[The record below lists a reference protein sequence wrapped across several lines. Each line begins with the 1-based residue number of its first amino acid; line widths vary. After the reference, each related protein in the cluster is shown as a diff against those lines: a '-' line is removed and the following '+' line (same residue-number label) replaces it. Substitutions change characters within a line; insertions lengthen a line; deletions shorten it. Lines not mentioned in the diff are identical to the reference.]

1 MRAWTIAN
9 APPAELIG
17 HSAYS
22 RHAQWDGIKR
32 QRRRSGRH
40 VTTTVPGKRLAF
52 RCDGNEQ
59 VGAGH
64 VARCI
69 PLATAFTQLGWKV
82 SFVGSYEG
90 LAGWLLARAKIDTC
104 AANPDLSCGVPAER
118 YDAVILDSYVIA
130 PESICDLARRL
141 PLATIAEA
149 NRCPTCGVLLDYH
162 LDRIEQSNSRLLAGA
177 SYAPLDP
184 ALAGVG
190 RAGMQISKILVTVG
204 GSLAARGLLD
214 PIASISSSAFPEADI
229 LCAGRVESE
238 TNHLNMDRVIHL
250 PSPSALVD
258 ILPDID
264 LAITTAGLTVYEL
277 ACAGIPQVAIAIA
290 TNQRR
295 VVNGLNRSGLAPC
308 LDLTSGDSLAQL
320 PAALERLR
328 DAGLRRCL
336 AERGR
341 KIFDG
346 QGARRAAVAL
356 TELYRAA
363 GADER
368 CPRKRS
374 DS

>member
-1 MRAWTIAN
+1 
-9 APPAELIG
+9 
-17 HSAYS
+17 
-22 RHAQWDGIKR
+22 
-32 QRRRSGRH
+32 
-40 VTTTVPGKRLAF
+40 VTPSVAGERIAF
-52 RCDGNEQ
+52 RCDGNERI
-59 VGAGH
+59 GAGH

-69 PLATAFTQLGWKV
+69 PLATAFAQLGWKI
-82 SFVGSYEG
+82 SFVGTYEG
-90 LAGWLLARAKIDTC
+90 LADWLLARAKIDVR
-104 AANPDLSCGVPAER
+104 AANPDFSCGILAER
-118 YDAVILDSYVIA
+118 YDAVIIDSYAIA
-130 PESICDLARRL
+130 PNSICDLARRL

-149 NRCPTCGVLLDYH
+149 NRCRTYGVLLDYH
-162 LDRIEQSNSRLLAGA
+162 LDRIEKSNSRLLAGP

-184 ALAGVG
+184 VLAGTGCAG
-190 RAGMQISKILVTVG
+190 RQISKILVTVG

-214 PIASISSSAFPEADI
+214 PIASMSSSAFPEADI
-229 LCAGRVESE
+229 LCAGRIESE
-238 TNHLNMDRVIHL
+238 TNDLNMDRVIRL

-264 LAITTAGLTVYEL
+264 LAITTAGLTAYEL

-295 VVNGLNRSGLAPC
+295 VLNGLNKSGLAPC

-346 QGARRAAVAL
+346 QGARRAAIAL

-368 CPRKRS
+368 CHRKRS